1 MNWRK
6 EAAGWPLLAVPLHF
20 PSKEMIA
27 VDSIA
32 PLVETSPS
40 LEATASLEVVTSP
53 LIQLLGQLALRQ
65 QASQEQ

>member
-1 MNWRK
+1 
-6 EAAGWPLLAVPLHF
+6 
-20 PSKEMIA
+20 MIA